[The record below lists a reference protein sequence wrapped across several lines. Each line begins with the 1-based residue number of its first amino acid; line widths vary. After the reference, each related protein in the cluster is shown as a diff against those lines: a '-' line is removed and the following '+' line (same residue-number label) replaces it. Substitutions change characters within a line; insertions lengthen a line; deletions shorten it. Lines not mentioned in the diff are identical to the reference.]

1 MGLKKKCRSVCERYK
16 QWITVCVI
24 DTRERDWER
33 ERKPKQKIDDRED
46 DREREIEGN
55 TKWKHKKINKENKR
69 HTRKRNIY
77 KCLFTHNGNNMII
90 SRLKQCERERNN
102 NWQNVWERE
111 REKKSLTK
119 IDKLFERE
127 RKKKG
132 KDIQSLCM
140 W

>member
-1 MGLKKKCRSVCERYK
+1 MGLKKKCRSVCKRYK

-90 SRLKQCERERNN
+90 SRLKQCE
-102 NWQNVWERE
+102 WERE
-111 REKKSLTK
+111 IIIGRMFERGREKK
-119 IDKLFERE
+119 KLNEHR
-127 RKKKG
+127 
-132 KDIQSLCM
+132 
-140 W
+140 